1 MSGPVV
7 RPSCHTALQP
17 VGKEVMLMSK
27 QQKTWAVLV
36 GAVAVQV
43 VASRYAKQ
51 QAAALGL
58 PAVVALALPVLVG
71 AALR

>member
-1 MSGPVV
+1 M
-7 RPSCHTALQP
+7 T
-17 VGKEVMLMSK
+17 K
-27 QQKTWAVLV
+27 QQKTWAVLL

-51 QAAALGL
+51 QATALGL
-58 PAVVALALPVLVG
+58 PAVVALALPVLAG

>member
-1 MSGPVV
+1 MS
-7 RPSCHTALQP
+7 Q
-17 VGKEVMLMSK
+17 
-27 QQKTWAVLV
+27 QQKAWVVLV

-58 PAVVALALPVLVG
+58 PTVVALALPALVG